1 MILESS
7 VLWTTRE
14 SFTNNAI
21 FQQANDNDLRKV
33 LLHFTFFLIYH
44 WLKRRAPNEGFLFIL
59 LQMIIE
65 WAFNVDNE
73 L

>member
-1 MILESS
+1 MQYLNKQM
-7 VLWTTRE
+7 TMTH
-14 SFTNNAI
+14 
-21 FQQANDNDLRKV
+21 DLKKV

>member
-1 MILESS
+1 M
-7 VLWTTRE
+7 TMTH
-14 SFTNNAI
+14 
-21 FQQANDNDLRKV
+21 DLKKV